1 MQWWIYAGILIAA
14 LLAGYLRA
22 VTIAGAITGILVAAT
37 LFYTTGYTGLILL
50 ATFFISG
57 TLVTR
62 YRGDEKRRKGF
73 ADADKPARTAS
84 QVLANSGAAV
94 LCSIGIW
101 LFPQQHNAWLLGVAA
116 AFSSATAD
124 TWSSELG
131 VIWGKTM
138 VRPFSKT
145 AARTGDN
152 GVISVEGTLAGVAGS
167 VLIALIFHLLHFPAY
182 GLLIAAGL
190 LGNLADTCLGELLE
204 NKGRMSNDAVNFT
217 STSIATVLALTIS
230 ML

>member
-1 MQWWIYAGILIAA
+1 MYWFIYAGIIAA
-14 LLAGYLRA
+14 AWLAWSLRA
-22 VTIAGAITGILVAAT
+22 VTIAGALTGMLVTAT
-37 LFYTTGYTGLILL
+37 LFYTTGNTGLLLL
-50 ATFFISG
+50 AVFFVSG

-73 ADADKPARTAS
+73 ADADKPARTAT
-84 QVLANSGAAV
+84 QVLANSGAAL
-94 LCSIGIW
+94 LCAIGLL
-101 LFPQQHNAWLLGVAA
+101 LFPQQHDAWLLGVAA

-138 VRPFSKT
+138 VRPFGKI

-152 GVISVEGTLAGVAGS
+152 GVVSVEGTLAGVTGS